1 MKIHISNSPKF
12 LTEEFFLFYR
22 IHQNLQHQINIV
34 GQVAPRTSVAAARV
48 EKIIEAKKHNLL
60 LIKDIVDALE
70 PRAEIKHL
78 APLLQPQVRLRGQNN
93 TAAYLK
99 DFRYMMRDWCQLPEG
114 ESQVLRII
122 KELKTYTV
130 QFSPDNDKI
139 LFLGAGMGRIAF
151 EHNDIF
157 NKVFALDKSYS
168 MVHHFHRLLED
179 DFVFYEIN
187 EFNVL
192 KPEYVSRR
200 LTASINNASAA
211 ALEKKDRFEYFIGD
225 ATELPFEDHSLSC
238 ITSVYFS
245 DVIALQ
251 LYLEELKRTL
261 KMGGLFIHF
270 GPLDYFFRDRAEM
283 LTGDEIKEEF
293 IQHGFEVMHEDEI
306 ALPHMN
312 SSINL
317 TSKVYTNWFFI
328 AKKVREV
335 KKGIDEAAIYV
346 INQPLFIQ
354 TSHLINDESNKIIE
368 IKNKDGVTF
377 EGAENVVLLLEFLDG
392 QSTFSEVF
400 AKIKETLNPSNQE
413 LELIQNIFS
422 QLLEKGFIK
431 IK

>member
-12 LTEEFFLFYR
+12 LTEEYFLFYN
-22 IHQNLQHQINIV
+22 IHQSLQYQINIV
-34 GQVAPRTSVAAARV
+34 GQVKPGTPVAAERV
-48 EKIIEAKKHNLL
+48 ERIIEAKKHNLI
-60 LIKDIVDALE
+60 LIKNIVDALE
-70 PRAEIKHL
+70 PNAEIKHL
-78 APLLQPQVRLRGQNN
+78 APLLKPQTRLRGQNN

-122 KELKTYTV
+122 DELKKHTV

-168 MVHHFHRLLED
+168 MVHHFHQILKD
-179 DFVFYEIN
+179 DFIFYEIN

-192 KPEYVSRR
+192 KPEYTSRK
-200 LTASINNASAA
+200 LTASINNASASA
-211 ALEKKDRFEYFIGD
+211 IVNKDRFEYFVVD

-245 DVIALQ
+245 DVIALK
-251 LYLEELKRTL
+251 LYFDELKRTL
-261 KMGGLFIHF
+261 KLGGLFIHF

-283 LTGDEIKEEF
+283 LTADEIKEEF
-293 IQHGFEVMHEDEI
+293 IKNGFEVMHEDEI
-306 ALPHMN
+306 DLPHMN

-317 TSKVYTNWFFI
+317 TAKIYTNWFFI
-328 AKKVREV
+328 AKKVKEV
-335 KKGIDEAAIYV
+335 KKGIDEEAIYIV
-346 INQPLFIQ
+346 NQPLFVQ
-354 TSHLINDESNKIIE
+354 TSYPINDESNKTIE
-368 IKNKDGVTF
+368 IKNNDGVTF
-377 EGAENVVLLLEFLDG
+377 EGADNVILLLEFLDE
-392 QSTFSEVF
+392 QSTFAKVLE
-400 AKIKETLNPSNQE
+400 KIKETLNPSDQE
-413 LELIQNIFS
+413 ITLILNIFS

-431 IK
+431 TK